1 MKYSMYL
8 NYYVCKSPYP
18 YYIVKADE
26 ELSRFYVDSKH
37 KTFNAWLYN
46 EQEVINMIQ
55 EKYPNAE
62 RIAHVDRSKKRRT
75 GKMTYKAKVGNE
87 RTYIKTQTML

>member
-1 MKYSMYL
+1 MNL
-8 NYYVCKSPYP
+8 NYQGNTSATRYPNYV
-18 YYIVKADE
+18 VKADE
-26 ELSRFYVDSKH
+26 EVSRFCIDSKN

-46 EQEVINMIQ
+46 EQELVNRIL